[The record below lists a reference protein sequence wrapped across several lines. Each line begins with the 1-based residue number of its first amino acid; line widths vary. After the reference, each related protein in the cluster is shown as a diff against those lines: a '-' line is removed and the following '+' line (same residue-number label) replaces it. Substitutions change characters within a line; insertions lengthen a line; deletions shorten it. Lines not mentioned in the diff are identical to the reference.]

1 MVCKIAKIEWKKTFD
16 DLSKDASMAE
26 KRLYH
31 SVAQKI
37 KEMIEEGAFP
47 PGSRLPGE
55 RDLADQ
61 LGVSRVTIRE
71 AQIALEAVGFLDIRV
86 GSGVY
91 VLRRS
96 SSEAQSMPDVGAF
109 ELTEARSAIESEAA
123 ALATATITDEEL
135 DQLDEIVERMGSE
148 TDPHAPL
155 ASDADREFHL
165 TIARATKN
173 NAMLETIERLW
184 RIRNEKPEVKSAYDS
199 ICEIDPKRRLKEH
212 RDIAVALRKRDPDR
226 ARKAMR
232 THFKCIVEAMLSATE
247 AQAIE
252 EARRRTQESR
262 ERFLNGTPALS

>member
-1 MVCKIAKIEWKKTFD
+1 
-16 DLSKDASMAE
+16 MAE

-31 SVAQKI
+31 SVAERI
-37 KEMIEEGAFP
+37 KELVHDGAYP

-55 RDLADQ
+55 RDLAEQ

-71 AQIALEAVGFLDIRV
+71 AQIALEAVGMLDIRV

-91 VLRRS
+91 VLGKSRDDAR
-96 SSEAQSMPDVGAF
+96 ALPDVGAF

-123 ALATATITDEEL
+123 ALAAAAITDEEL
-135 DQLDEIVERMGSE
+135 DQIDEIVERMAAA
-148 TDPHAPL
+148 TDPDSPLHA
-155 ASDADREFHL
+155 DADREFHL

-184 RIRNEKPEVKSAYDS
+184 RIRNENPEVRHAYDS
-199 ICEIDPKRRLKEH
+199 ICEMDPQKRLEEH
-212 RDIAVALRKRDPDR
+212 SNIAVALRKRDPEC

-232 THFKCIVEAMLSATE
+232 THFKCIIEAMLSATE

-262 ERFLNGTPALS
+262 KRFLNGAPALS

>member
-1 MVCKIAKIEWKKTFD
+1 
-16 DLSKDASMAE
+16 MAE

-31 SVAQKI
+31 SVAERI
-37 KEMIEEGAFP
+37 KELVRQGAYP

-55 RDLADQ
+55 RDLAEE
-61 LGVSRVTIRE
+61 LGVSRVTVRE
-71 AQIALEAVGFLDIRV
+71 AQIALEAIGMLDIRV

-91 VLRRS
+91 VLRKS
-96 SSEAQSMPDVGAF
+96 SKHADAMPDVGAF

-123 ALATATITDEEL
+123 ALAAATITDEEL
-135 DQLDEIVERMGSE
+135 DRLDAIVERMASDS
-148 TDPHAPL
+148 DPNSPL
-155 ASDADREFHL
+155 EADADREFHL

-184 RIRNEKPEVKSAYDS
+184 RIRNEKPDVKEAYDS
-199 ICEIDPKRRLKEH
+199 ICEVNPKNRLKEH
-212 RDIAVALRKRDPDR
+212 KDIAVALRKRDPER

-232 THFKCIVEAMLSATE
+232 THFKCIIEAMLSATE

-262 ERFLNGTPALS
+262 ERFLNGAPALS